1 MPPDGRPRKTKPLD
15 SSRMSEA
22 TTRGPGHRKEDWITL
37 QFRRVYD
44 DALRDSVP
52 REMLDLVNKLDG
64 RGEDARE
71 DAGVD
76 DVSRKDDDDKDGGG
90 NA

>member
-64 RGEDARE
+64 RGEDAPEHARE
-71 DAGVD
+71 DE
-76 DVSRKDDDDKDGGG
+76 VSGKDDDDKDGGG